1 MSFEYEEL
9 LKKVIEKIPKKVS
22 SGERFKIPEVVIE
35 VQGNKTLVKNFGEIL
50 SVLRRDSSH
59 LSKYLFK
66 ELATPGNVQNNILIL
81 QRKVPKEILEK
92 KIESYV
98 KEFVFCKICNKPDT
112 KLIKEGNSLVIK
124 CEACGAKTPARQI

>member
-9 LKKVIEKIPKKVS
+9 LKKAIEKIPKKVS

-50 SVLRRDSSH
+50 SALRRDSSH

-66 ELATPGNVQNNILIL
+66 ELATPGNIQNNILIL
-81 QRKVPKEILEK
+81 QRKVPKEILEN

-112 KLIKEGNSLVIK
+112 KLIKEGNSLFIK